1 MNIYLIR
8 HALAR
13 YDTGEPYHLPPGPP
27 LAEAGLEQ
35 AAAAARLLRHVHID
49 RVVSSPMRRC
59 LMTAEPLAAQ
69 LGIDLQID
77 DDLGEMKQGE
87 PLHDMQ
93 IRMLRAVLSQV
104 DVETAALVSHA
115 APIEQ
120 LLGAITQG
128 RVVLPPPG
136 DRGARVGVGHVWQL
150 IHHSGQWHARQLVD
164 GGVKV

>member
-1 MNIYLIR
+1 MIYLIR

-13 YDTGEPYHLPPGPP
+13 YDTGVPYHLPPGPP
-27 LAEAGLEQ
+27 LADAGLEQ
-35 AAAAARLLRHVHID
+35 AAAAARLLRHVRID
-49 RVVSSPMRRC
+49 RIACSPMRRC

-69 LGIDLQID
+69 LRLDIQID
-77 DDLGEMKQGE
+77 EDLGEMKTGE
-87 PLHDMQ
+87 PLPDMSL
-93 IRMLRAVLSQV
+93 RMMRAVLNQA
-104 DVETAALVSHA
+104 DVESVALVSHA

-120 LLGAITQG
+120 LLMAITNK

-150 IHHSGQWHARQLVD
+150 IHHSGQWHAHHIVD